1 MISCNSLWGKWKI
14 VWKAWWWWWNGWIG
28 CIFVLEVGWLERM
41 HGRDTALNVDSCNA
55 TTMHSLRHQ
64 QFNFCSLFNL
74 FKFFLSRVF
83 LCFSIMLAF
92 KYHSAFPVICVGQLK
107 DKSLKVGIV
116 GIIIRWCVCA
126 GSTTPTSRDPSQSR
140 TLPQRESIRT
150 QVIRIHIEATRQPTN
165 AENDPIRSD
174 RYEHE
179 HEVTYYVQ
187 QTTQSSGFYN
197 TT

>member
-1 MISCNSLWGKWKI
+1 MQC
-14 VWKAWWWWWNGWIG
+14 WWWDGWRGSMAGKINKKKKIEAYYYCNMFKRLAVMHGWCECWIG

-92 KYHSAFPVICVGQLK
+92 KYHSGFPVICVRQLK

-116 GIIIRWCVCA
+116 GIIIR
-126 GSTTPTSRDPSQSR
+126 
-140 TLPQRESIRT
+140 
-150 QVIRIHIEATRQPTN
+150 
-165 AENDPIRSD
+165 
-174 RYEHE
+174 
-179 HEVTYYVQ
+179 
-187 QTTQSSGFYN
+187 
-197 TT
+197 

>member
-1 MISCNSLWGKWKI
+1 MFERLA
-14 VWKAWWWWWNGWIG
+14 VMHGWCECLIG
-28 CIFVLEVGWLERM
+28 CIFVREVGWLERM

-64 QFNFCSLFNL
+64 QFNSFHSSICSSS
-74 FKFFLSRVF
+74 FFPEFSYVF
-83 LCFSIMLAF
+83 LYLLAF
-92 KYHSAFPVICVGQLK
+92 KYHCVFPVICVGQLK

-165 AENDPIRSD
+165 AENDPIRSA
-174 RYEHE
+174 RHKHE

-187 QTTQSSGFYN
+187 
-197 TT
+197 